1 MNTPIPPSPLQGEGV
16 SFVTGFNFSAIK
28 KPVASIVHRI
38 MPTNASHS
46 SLPIL
51 SLLYSA
57 TLWGVL
63 WYPLRELDKAG
74 LDGLWATLVLFGA
87 ALAVGGWLAF
97 AKLRDVGGAW
107 PALLAMGLANGWCNV
122 AFIVAILDGNVVRV
136 TLLFFLSP
144 LWATL
149 LARVLLGERIS
160 LHAWGVLGLALGGA
174 VIMLWNPELGYPWP
188 QSASDGL
195 AISSGV
201 AFALSNVL
209 VRKTESAPL
218 AVKTACAWLGVVLI
232 TLLWIAVSQTA
243 LPQVAAAV
251 WWSAA
256 ALGVFAIL
264 TMTVA
269 VQYGVSHMP
278 VHRSAIILLF
288 ELVASAVS
296 SQLLTHE
303 IVQPHEWL
311 GGALIALAAYFAARA
326 HLENKHGSD

>member
-1 MNTPIPPSPLQGEGV
+1 
-16 SFVTGFNFSAIK
+16 
-28 KPVASIVHRI
+28 
-38 MPTNASHS
+38 MPTNVRHHA
-46 SLPIL
+46 LPIL

-74 LDGLWATLVLFGA
+74 LHGLWTTLVLFGA
-87 ALAVGGWLAF
+87 ALLAGGWMAF
-97 AKLRDVGGAW
+97 SKLRAVRGAW
-107 PALLAMGLANGWCNV
+107 PALLGMALANGWCNV

-160 LHAWGVLGLALGGA
+160 LHAWGVLAVALSGA
-174 VIMLWNPELGYPWP
+174 VTMLWNTALGYPWP
-188 QSASDGL
+188 QSVADWL

-201 AFALSNVL
+201 AFALSNVFI
-209 VRKTESAPL
+209 RQTEATPL
-218 AVKTACAWLGVVLI
+218 EVKTACAWLGVVL
-232 TLLWIAVSQTA
+232 TALLWIALSHAAVPNVSTT
-243 LPQVAAAV
+243 V

-256 ALGVFAIL
+256 ALGAFGIL

-269 VQYGVSHMP
+269 VQYGVTHMP
-278 VHRSAIILLF
+278 VHRSAVIMLF

-296 SQLLTHE
+296 SQLLTNE
-303 IVQPHEWL
+303 IVQPREWV
-311 GGALIALAAYFAARA
+311 GGALITLAAYFAARA
-326 HLENKHGSD
+326 HLENTHDPD

>member
-1 MNTPIPPSPLQGEGV
+1 
-16 SFVTGFNFSAIK
+16 
-28 KPVASIVHRI
+28 
-38 MPTNASHS
+38 MPTNASHHA
-46 SLPIL
+46 LPIL

-57 TLWGVL
+57 SLWGVL

-74 LDGLWATLVLFGA
+74 LHGLWTTLVLFGA
-87 ALAVGGWLAF
+87 ALLAGGWLAF
-97 AKLRDVGGAW
+97 AKLRAVRGAW

-160 LHAWGVLGLALGGA
+160 LHAWSVLALALSGA
-174 VIMLWNPELGYPWP
+174 VTMLWNVELGYPWP
-188 QSASDGL
+188 QNAADWL

-201 AFALSNVL
+201 AFALSNVFI
-209 VRKTESAPL
+209 RKTEAVPL
-218 AVKTACAWLGVVLI
+218 AVKTTCAWLGVVL
-232 TLLWIAVSQTA
+232 TALLWIALSHTAVPDVSTT
-243 LPQVAAAV
+243 V

-256 ALGVFAIL
+256 TLGVFGIL

-269 VQYGVSHMP
+269 VQYGVTHMP
-278 VHRSAIILLF
+278 VHRSAIIMLF

-296 SQLLTHE
+296 SQLLTSE
-303 IVQPHEWL
+303 IVQPREWL
-311 GGALIALAAYFAARA
+311 GGALITLAAYFAARA
-326 HLENKHGSD
+326 HLENTHGPD

>member
-1 MNTPIPPSPLQGEGV
+1 
-16 SFVTGFNFSAIK
+16 
-28 KPVASIVHRI
+28 
-38 MPTNASHS
+38 MPTNVAHHT
-46 SLPIL
+46 LPIL

-87 ALAVGGWLAF
+87 ALAVGGGLAL
-97 AKLRDVGGAW
+97 AKLREVDRAW

-188 QSASDGL
+188 QSAADWL

-201 AFALSNVL
+201 AFALSNVY
-209 VRKTESAPL
+209 VRKTASVPL
-218 AVKTACAWLGVVLI
+218 AVKTACAWLGVVLV
-232 TLLWIAVSQTA
+232 TLLWIVVSHTA
-243 LPQVAAAV
+243 LPQVSASV
-251 WWSAA
+251 WWSAV
-256 ALGVFAIL
+256 ALGIFGIL

-269 VQYGVSHMP
+269 VQYGVTHMP

-288 ELVASAVS
+288 ELVVSAVS

-303 IVQPHEWL
+303 IVQPQEWL

-326 HLENKHGSD
+326 HLENQHGAN